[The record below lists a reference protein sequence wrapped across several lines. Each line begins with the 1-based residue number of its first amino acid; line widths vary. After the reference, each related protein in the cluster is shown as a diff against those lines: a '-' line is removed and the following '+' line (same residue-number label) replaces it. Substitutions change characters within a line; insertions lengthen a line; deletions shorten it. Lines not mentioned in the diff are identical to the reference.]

1 MDSAAETNCSE
12 VLEGEERDTA
22 AKNQGAN
29 CVKVVR
35 RCLGLSHQCANG
47 EVA

>member
-1 MDSAAETNCSE
+1 MDSAAETNGSE
-12 VLEGEERDTA
+12 VLEGEVRGTA

-29 CVKVVR
+29 CVKLVR
-35 RCLGLSHQCANG
+35 RCLGLSHQRANG